1 MRYAISL
8 PDRPTVMLDSRH
20 GADVRIIAEIIAAV
34 PSAVAVVSPVDGA
47 HVPLSVAFSA
57 SWFR

>member
-8 PDRPTVMLDSRH
+8 PDRPTIMLDSRN
-20 GADVRIIAEIIAAV
+20 GADVPVIARVIATCPA
-34 PSAVAVVSPVDGA
+34 AVAVVSPVDGA